1 MAFRLPGEMTRD
13 ELASP
18 GVALARQ
25 ARADSAVGALFLR
38 VLVRFLEAA
47 RRAAVADGFALGAGQ
62 LYASWDEA
70 LAVEVGR
77 SDLPAIVLDYAV
89 AVLIETDVPGVAY
102 ETIRA
107 VLTAASIEQWPER
120 VTADQLRIALAPDA
134 AETALT
140 AAAYPRHG
148 AAWEGL
154 DQGGMKFM
162 DRMKRDARTAVTGL
176 DGMLTVTA
184 LGDKGFTRKRWVT
197 KHDKKVRETHRHAE
211 GQTVALEE
219 PFYVG
224 GFPLMYPGERGGPAG
239 EVINCRCVIVGTR
252 WRATD
257 RSGRAP
263 MR

>member
-1 MAFRLPGEMTRD
+1 MAFRLPSEMTRD

-18 GVALARQ
+18 GIAIARQ
-25 ARADSAVGALFLR
+25 ARADAAVEALFSR
-38 VLVRFLEAA
+38 VLTRFLDAA
-47 RRAAVADGFALGAGQ
+47 RRGADADGFALGAAQ
-62 LYASWDEA
+62 LYAAWDEA
-70 LAVEVGR
+70 VAVEVGR
-77 SDLPAIVLDYAV
+77 SDLPQVVIDYAV
-89 AVLIETDVPGVAY
+89 AALAETDIPGVAY
-102 ETIRA
+102 DTIRA
-107 VLTAASIEQWPER
+107 VLTAAMLEQWPQR
-120 VTADQLRIALAPDA
+120 VTSDQLRIALAPDA

-197 KHDKKVRETHRHAE
+197 KHDAKVRETHRHAE
-211 GQTVALEE
+211 GQTTPLEE
-219 PFYVG
+219 PFTVG
-224 GFPLMYPGERGGPAG
+224 GFPLMYPGERGGPAS
-239 EVINCRCVIVGTR
+239 EIINCRCVIVGTR